1 MHLDFDL
8 TEIVLK
14 HNVPTWSLRDH
25 VGTSSSRFDA
35 WLLLSSCGICMYTQ
49 CSVFCCAKYGKWK
62 WKWFEIKLA
71 SQKIVVM
78 EEGKIDELF
87 YNDVVDI
94 LNLRFWTWQE
104 REACCDSKEICP
116 VLKSIN
122 FILIPWIDLFG
133 QYHVGTWQNIK
144 FLVSKTA
151 VNNLIYFKW

>member
-1 MHLDFDL
+1 MIFQRSCCD
-8 TEIVLK
+8 III
-14 HNVPTWSLRDH
+14 
-25 VGTSSSRFDA
+25 SRFDA
-35 WLLLSSCGICMYTQ
+35 WLSLFSCGICTPDVLNW
-49 CSVFCCAKYGKWK
+49 SVFLLCQIWKVKAKSKLIKFW
-62 WKWFEIKLA
+62 WFEIKLA

-78 EEGKIDELF
+78 EEGKIDELV

-104 REACCDSKEICP
+104 REACCIA

-144 FLVSKTA
+144 FLVSKTSA
-151 VNNLIYFKW
+151 NNLIYFKW